1 MHIDGDVLGRLVAR
15 GSDYLHKMLES
26 EDLYDSAS
34 PEAGTVKE
42 TLDQFHVLSE
52 DVLGKSTNQVEMVM
66 KWLRNALQL

>member
-26 EDLYDSAS
+26 EDLYDPAS

-42 TLDQFHVLSE
+42 TLDQFYVLSE